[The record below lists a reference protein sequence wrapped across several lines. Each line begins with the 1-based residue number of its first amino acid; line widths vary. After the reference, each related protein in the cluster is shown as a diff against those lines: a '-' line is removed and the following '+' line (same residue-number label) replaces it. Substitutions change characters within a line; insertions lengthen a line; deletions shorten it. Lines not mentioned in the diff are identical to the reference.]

1 MAITF
6 TDREMQRAWREN
18 SSAYHNHNR
27 VRTNAHRLLLFY
39 AVECGFKAVLMKRKN
54 VNRTDLC
61 PEILEEGHDING
73 LLEGLYPGNNSLQMW
88 KLPEQ
93 LFIQDIQD
101 NSHVKIKQER
111 QLTPDNINQIW
122 RYGGKFILKKDE
134 NKRSGR
140 TKITDEDIEKK
151 LLKIVELIQKELQRP

>member
-1 MAITF
+1 
-6 TDREMQRAWREN
+6 
-18 SSAYHNHNR
+18 
-27 VRTNAHRLLLFY
+27 
-39 AVECGFKAVLMKRKN
+39 
-54 VNRTDLC
+54 
-61 PEILEEGHDING
+61 
-73 LLEGLYPGNNSLQMW
+73 
-88 KLPEQ
+88 
-93 LFIQDIQD
+93 D
-101 NSHVKIKQER
+101 NSYVKIKQER